1 MSRPNTKPSAA
12 AGFTLIE
19 LMVTVLIAAILLA
32 IAVPAY
38 QTYIRKSRRTEAK
51 TAVLDL
57 AGREETLFSTTNNYS
72 ANSNNVGYGAGPFPV
87 TFGNLYYSITVVVAA
102 GVANAPPTFT
112 VTAVPAAGS
121 SQLLDTACQSFSVD
135 QLGNQT
141 ALDAGGAVNTT
152 TCWGN

>member
-1 MSRPNTKPSAA
+1 MARAITKRSAA

-19 LMVTVLIAAILLA
+19 LMVTVLIAAVLLT
-32 IAVPAY
+32 IAVPSY

-72 ANSNNVGYGAGPFPV
+72 NVSSAVGYGAGVFPV
-87 TFGNLYYSITVVVAA
+87 AVGNGYYTVTVAVPVPA
-102 GVANAPPTFT
+102 ATAAPTFT

-121 SQLLDTACQSFSVD
+121 SQLLDTACQLFSVD

-141 ALDAGGAVNTT
+141 ALDAGGAVNTA
-152 TCWGN
+152 TCWGS